1 MELRAIKYFLQVYE
15 QGSVSGAAKRC
26 FVSQPSITTAI
37 QSLETSLNAPLFV
50 RHARG
55 VIPTPAAD
63 KLYPKAKAM
72 AEQEKSI
79 LNMFHDSPA
88 STPLRLGI
96 MRSMGAVR
104 MSQLLQ
110 QLNSDIDN
118 LELTLVDPEEPCDAK
133 IMPFNSSTLSD
144 RFVPIWQDS
153 YQLALPSHWPLAK
166 KTKIHI
172 ADLEGVGFINRD
184 PCSALAQ
191 LKEKM
196 THQGVQFNSRANI
209 RTIDYAWPLVC
220 AGVGAAIVPNWLEIK
235 QAKSLELKTIED
247 FQFNQSIGLILP
259 HQRSELVESVV
270 QSCVGF
276 SQGKG

>member
-37 QSLETSLNAPLFV
+37 QSLEASLNTPLFV

-55 VIPTPAAD
+55 VLPTPAAD

-79 LNMFHDSPA
+79 LNLFHDSPT

-104 MSQLLQ
+104 MSQLLR
-110 QLNSDIDN
+110 QLSKDIDQ

-133 IMPFNSSTLSD
+133 IMAITQPSASD
-144 RFVPIWQDS
+144 KFIPIWQDD
-153 YQLALPSHWPLAK
+153 YQLAIPSHWPLA
-166 KTKIHI
+166 TQAVIGI
-172 ADLEGVGFINRD
+172 SDLEGVGFINRE

-196 THQGVQFNSRANI
+196 NQQGVLFTHRANI
-209 RTIDYAWPLVC
+209 RTIDYAWPLVS
-220 AGVGAAIVPNWLEIK
+220 AGVGAALVPNWQEIQ
-235 QAKSLELKTIED
+235 QADGLVLKPITD
-247 FQFNQSIGLILP
+247 FRFSQSIGLVIAT
-259 HQRSELVESVV
+259 QRTPLVESVV
-270 QSCVGF
+270 QSCLGF
-276 SQGKG
+276 ARQL